1 MFSLEP
7 ELTELR
13 DAGLLS
19 ADAAAPLIAR
29 ERREVVSLYGE
40 LRFLTWGGVMLIMTG
55 VGIVLARHL
64 DEIGPIAIATL
75 IALAAAACY
84 AYALLRRRAARESL
98 IDDYIL
104 LLGALL
110 ASADVAFIEH
120 QFNHRYLLPLIAF
133 HAVTAYFFRSRLV
146 LTIALGALA
155 TYLGIERRA
164 DFLWRESGENA
175 MRAFLCAGIV
185 FAWRFIDAR
194 YNTQSTFTRV
204 FDHFATNVAFFGAL
218 AMMTESSTRDLGCL
232 IAIALAVACAIFG
245 VRKREEAFVIYAWI
259 YGTIAI
265 DILVI
270 NHVSSSNDAFAF
282 LWILVSTIGA
292 IIGLFVTHSR
302 LRRNE

>member
-1 MFSLEP
+1 MFSLEL
-7 ELTELR
+7 ELTQLR

-19 ADAAAPLIAR
+19 AEAAAPLIAR
-29 ERREVVSLYGE
+29 ERRDVVSLYGE

-55 VGIVLARHL
+55 VGIVLAKHL

-75 IALAAAACY
+75 IALASAACY
-84 AYALLRRRAARESL
+84 TYALIRRRAARESL

-110 ASADVAFIEH
+110 ASADVGFIEH
-120 QFNHRYLLPLIAF
+120 QFHHRYLLPLIVF

-146 LTIALGALA
+146 LSVALGALA
-155 TYLGIERRA
+155 TYFGIERRA
-164 DFLWRESGENA
+164 EFLWRESGENA
-175 MRAFLCAGIV
+175 TRAFVCAGIV

-204 FDHFATNVAFFGAL
+204 FDHFATNVAFFGTL
-218 AMMTESSTRDLGCL
+218 AMMTESSTRNVACL

-265 DILVI
+265 DVLVVS
-270 NHVSSSNDAFAF
+270 NVSSSNDGFAF
-282 LWILVSTIGA
+282 LWILVSTIAA
-292 IIGLFVTHSR
+292 IVGLFVTHAR
-302 LRRNE
+302 LRRDE